1 MKISKLSIYGMFGE
15 FNYELDF
22 NRIEDNVTI
31 LTAPNGYGKSTILK
45 IIDKFFNKKFDLLLD
60 ESFSYFEIIFD
71 SKKFNVMKE
80 NDSLS
85 ITVTDQSNP
94 FTEDFLINSFII
106 NKHNFLENNKKF
118 NYVINTHIPFMSKVK
133 HDTWVDDRDGEI
145 LSTKELYYRYNHLF
159 SDFNEDFN
167 YDEKLLELIDD
178 KVIFVETDRLS
189 NFKRRKKNHHEYEM
203 QETAIEKLSDDILK
217 LLKET
222 IKKQYDL
229 SMDQSLDFPERV
241 MSLLTDDT
249 SVKSEDLIDKI
260 LKITEFDNELNE
272 NEIFGN
278 LSLNHKIISQL
289 KNKKVSNNKS
299 FLLVLNSYLQD
310 ILERTQTCT
319 DLANRIKLFKTS
331 VNSLLQ
337 FKIIDIHPKNGLI
350 VKNRKGSENGD
361 FGIELLSSGEQ
372 HLIILLGNL
381 IFNTK
386 YGTLVLIDE
395 PEISLHAA
403 WQKRLLSLISEI
415 SLINQF
421 EVLIATHSFTLI
433 NGSWDKTIE
442 LAEANINE

>member
-1 MKISKLSIYGMFGE
+1 M
-15 FNYELDF
+15 
-22 NRIEDNVTI
+22 
-31 LTAPNGYGKSTILK
+31 
-45 IIDKFFNKKFDLLLD
+45 
-60 ESFSYFEIIFD
+60 
-71 SKKFNVMKE
+71 
-80 NDSLS
+80 
-85 ITVTDQSNP
+85 
-94 FTEDFLINSFII
+94 
-106 NKHNFLENNKKF
+106 
-118 NYVINTHIPFMSKVK
+118 INTNLPFINRVK
-133 HDTWVDDRDGEI
+133 HDTWLDNRDGEI
-145 LSTKELYYRYNHLF
+145 LSTRELYHRYNNLF

-189 NFKRRKKNHHEYEM
+189 NFKKRTSYQHEYDL

-241 MSLLTDDT
+241 MSLLTDDN

-260 LKITEFDNELNE
+260 LEITRFDDELNE

-278 LSLNHKIISQL
+278 MSLNHKIISQL
-289 KNKKVSNNKS
+289 KNRKFSNNKS
-299 FLLVLNSYLQD
+299 FLLVLNSYLKD

-319 DLANRIKLFKTS
+319 DLGKRIKLFKTS

-337 FKIIDIHPKNGLI
+337 FKSIDIHPKYGLI
-350 VKNRKGSENGD
+350 VRSRKGNENGD

-386 YGTLVLIDE
+386 NGTLVLIDE

-403 WQKRLLSLISEI
+403 WQKKLLSLISEI
-415 SLINQF
+415 SLINKF
-421 EVLIATHSFTLI
+421 DVLIATHSFTLI
-433 NGSWDKTIE
+433 NGNWDQTIE
-442 LAEANINE
+442 LAEANIDES